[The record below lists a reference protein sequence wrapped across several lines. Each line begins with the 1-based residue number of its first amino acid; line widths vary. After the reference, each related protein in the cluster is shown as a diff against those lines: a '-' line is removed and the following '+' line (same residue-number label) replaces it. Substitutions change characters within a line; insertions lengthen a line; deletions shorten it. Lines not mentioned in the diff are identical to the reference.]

1 MSTKSVSEPSG
12 SFIDPYIQLLD
23 KRALAL
29 RLSVSCRSVEKLMQR
44 RVIPYI
50 RVGGIVRFR
59 LADVERA
66 LSRYQVKELS
76 L

>member
-1 MSTKSVSEPSG
+1 MQSVSEPSG
-12 SFIDPYIQLLD
+12 VIIDPYAQLLD
-23 KRALAL
+23 KRTLATKL
-29 RLSVSCRSVEKLMQR
+29 GVSRRSVEKLMQR

-50 RVGGIVRFR
+50 RVGAIVRFR

-66 LSRYQVKELS
+66 LSRYQVKEVS

>member
-1 MSTKSVSEPSG
+1 MKSVSEPSG
-12 SFIDPYIQLLD
+12 SIIDPYVQLLD
-23 KRALAL
+23 KRALAIK
-29 RLSVSCRSVEKLMQR
+29 LSVSRRSVENLMQR

-66 LSRYQVKELS
+66 LSRYQVKEVS

>member
-1 MSTKSVSEPSG
+1 MQSVSEPSG
-12 SFIDPYIQLLD
+12 VINDPYAQLLD
-23 KRALAL
+23 KRTLATK
-29 RLSVSCRSVEKLMQR
+29 LSVSRRSVEKLMQR

-50 RVGGIVRFR
+50 RVGAIVRFR

-66 LSRYQVKELS
+66 LSRYQVKEVS